1 MDKISSY
8 PQGFLEALSLIW
20 IMDKISSYPQG
31 FLEALP
37 GRIKLGPS
45 AQWLGK
51 PITLA
56 QSPLVGRPMA
66 QKFAVLNIFETAPI
80 SKIKLRC
87 FSKMR

>member
-8 PQGFLEALSLIW
+8 PIR
-20 IMDKISSYPQG
+20 

-56 QSPLVGRPMA
+56 PFTLVGWPMA

-80 SKIKLRC
+80 SQNKIAPFFQKTKLHR
-87 FSKMR
+87 FSKMW

>member
-8 PQGFLEALSLIW
+8 PIR
-20 IMDKISSYPQG
+20 

-56 QSPLVGRPMA
+56 PFTLVGRPMA
-66 QKFAVLNIFETAPI
+66 QKFAVLNFFKSAPI
-80 SKIKLRC
+80 SQNKTAPFSQNMVISKITILIN
-87 FSKMR
+87 